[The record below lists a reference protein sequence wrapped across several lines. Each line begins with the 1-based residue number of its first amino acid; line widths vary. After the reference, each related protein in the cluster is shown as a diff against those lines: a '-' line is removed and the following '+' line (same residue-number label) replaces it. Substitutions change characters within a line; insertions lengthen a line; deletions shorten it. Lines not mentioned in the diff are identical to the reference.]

1 MLMLKKTT
9 LRDIQQR
16 GKRAIKTT
24 SIVFDRTGPVGMFV
38 PANIDT
44 LPRLQAA
51 VRRYEALESLRAGW
65 LASEKTG
72 VNQLTDRDI
81 DLEIK
86 RARRD
91 RKKRRT

>member
-1 MLMLKKTT
+1 MPKRTT
-9 LRDIQQR
+9 LREIQQR

-38 PANIDT
+38 PADIDA

-51 VRRYEALESLRAGW
+51 VRQYEALESLRAGW
-65 LASEKTG
+65 LASKKAG
-72 VNQLTDRDI
+72 LDQLTDTDI

-86 RARRD
+86 RARRE
-91 RKKRRT
+91 RKKRST